1 MADRESGGC
10 CRCCFSFIITLGLTS
25 LFMWLSL
32 RADNPKCTIKYFY
45 LPALNK
51 TLNDS
56 KSRNLTFEL
65 KLDNGNK
72 DKGIYYDDINL
83 TFYDNPNMSLSHPMG
98 NFTIRGFRQGQ
109 NKKAKRVE
117 TLEVMNTTLVT
128 ARDFA
133 NGSAFFRVDM
143 ATKLRFRIMFWK
155 TKRHK
160 LTLWTS
166 VEVDSQGAIPKDH
179 QKKGFR
185 LKSGAPE
192 NGGGGAQMGLLV
204 GLMVLVLLNFR

>member
-25 LFMWLSL
+25 LFLWLSL
-32 RADNPKCTIKYFY
+32 RADDPKCTIKHFY
-45 LPALNK
+45 LPALNR

-56 KSRNLTFEL
+56 KNSTLIFEL

-83 TFYDNPNMSLSHPMG
+83 TFYDNPNMSLSRPMG
-98 NFTIRGFRQGQ
+98 NFIIPGFRQGQ
-109 NKKAKRVE
+109 NKKAKRIQ
-117 TLEVMNTTLVT
+117 TLEVNTTLATERV
-128 ARDFA
+128 FP

-143 ATKLRFRIMFWK
+143 ATALRFRIMFWK

-160 LTLWTS
+160 LILWTS
-166 VEVDSQGAIPKDH
+166 VEVDSEGAIPKDH

-185 LKSGAPE
+185 LNSGPPE
-192 NGGGGAQMGLLV
+192 HGGGGAQMGLLV
-204 GLMVLVLLNFR
+204 GLMVLVLLNFS

>member
-32 RADNPKCTIKYFY
+32 RADNPKCTIKHFY
-45 LPALNK
+45 LPVLDK

-56 KSRNLTFEL
+56 KNSSLIFEL

-72 DKGIYYDDINL
+72 DKGIYYDPINL
-83 TFYDNPNMSLSHPMG
+83 TFYDNPNRSRLLG
-98 NFTIRGFRQGQ
+98 NFTIPGFRQGQ
-109 NKKAKRVE
+109 NKKAKRIE
-117 TLEVMNTTLVT
+117 TLQVNTSLAT
-128 ARDFA
+128 ARVSP
-133 NGSAFFRVDM
+133 NGSAVFRVDM

-155 TKRHK
+155 TKRHN
-160 LTLWTS
+160 LILSTS
-166 VEVDSQGAIPKDH
+166 VEVDEHGAIPQRY

-185 LKSGAPE
+185 LKSAAPE
-192 NGGGGAQMGLLV
+192 HGGGCALMGLLV
-204 GLMVLVLLNFR
+204 GFMVLVLLNFR